1 MCKVQKTIVNRVK
14 TLCKERNLSYYM
26 LAHQSGV
33 PTTTMFHLVDGTTQ
47 STRIITIVK
56 ICSGLGM
63 TLEEFFGTSEFE
75 ELLQVVSEED

>member
-33 PTTTMFHLVDGTTQ
+33 PTTMFHLVDGTTQ
-47 STRIITIVK
+47 STRITTIVK